1 MRILSTCLRGVLLT
15 LGLAAAQSCSQRTK
29 ELPSPVADA
38 AAPGVS
44 VAEAQNWYQTTHPG
58 LLTATT
64 ATEATAGLAA
74 TAPTTST
81 AQLAWQRARSVGA
94 GAQQLI
100 LVPFAGD
107 AALFAHS
114 SIAAPRYLIVAKQ
127 TANTLDGK
135 ILEFILPRTTQPV
148 DTLALFTSLYRSYQR
163 GSLVAPAQGEGYVF
177 LYSATYQYLTG
188 RRFEQGRFLP
198 GAARLAFQPRP
209 GSTPGNSAKSATVD
223 GGATTNMAPPISS
236 PCLDWYS
243 GETGKYITTTGDC
256 SYGGGGG
263 DVPPAYTGGGG
274 PAGGG
279 SPGPSGYG
287 GGGGGGSS
295 NTSITATTVL
305 VVPPDI
311 PVTDIKQYLKCFN
324 TNQPATLTVY
334 TRQPT
339 PGTSDTWSINGGV
352 GHAFV
357 SISQNG
363 ITRVFGFYPTSK
375 TAIISDSPGVFG
387 DNSQTTYTV
396 SISKQIFGGDLYS
409 LLQYTYAKANASYKL
424 PLYNCTDF
432 AIGAAAAAGLNL
444 PDTWGQWGGISGGSN
459 PGNLGQDISTMP
471 LPAGAQRG
479 GSGISPANTGG
490 C

>member
-1 MRILSTCLRGVLLT
+1 MGRQFR
-15 LGLAAAQSCSQRTK
+15 
-29 ELPSPVADA
+29 
-38 AAPGVS
+38 
-44 VAEAQNWYQTTHPG
+44 
-58 LLTATT
+58 
-64 ATEATAGLAA
+64 
-74 TAPTTST
+74 
-81 AQLAWQRARSVGA
+81 
-94 GAQQLI
+94 
-100 LVPFAGD
+100 
-107 AALFAHS
+107 
-114 SIAAPRYLIVAKQ
+114 
-127 TANTLDGK
+127 
-135 ILEFILPRTTQPV
+135 
-148 DTLALFTSLYRSYQR
+148 
-163 GSLVAPAQGEGYVF
+163 QG
-177 LYSATYQYLTG
+177 Q
-188 RRFEQGRFLP
+188 FLP
-198 GAARLAFQPRP
+198 GTARLGFQAKAGPQAVAAT
-209 GSTPGNSAKSATVD
+209 STGEGTTSNFASPVGNTC
-223 GGATTNMAPPISS
+223 T
-236 PCLDWYS
+236 DWYDA
-243 GETGKYITTTGDC
+243 ETGKYITTTGDC
-256 SYGGGGG
+256 SYNGSGSVPPVYSGGGGS
-263 DVPPAYTGGGG
+263 
-274 PAGGG
+274 GGG
-279 SPGPSGYG
+279 STGPGGYG
-287 GGGGGGSS
+287 GGGGGSGSS
-295 NTSITATTVL
+295 TTIITATMVL

-375 TAIISDSPGVFG
+375 AAIISDSPGVFG

-409 LLQYTYAKANASYKL
+409 LLQYTYAKANAIYKL

-459 PGNLGQDISTMP
+459 PGNLGKDISTMP

-479 GSGISPANTGG
+479 GSVISPANTGG

>member
-1 MRILSTCLRGVLLT
+1 M
-15 LGLAAAQSCSQRTK
+15 
-29 ELPSPVADA
+29 
-38 AAPGVS
+38 
-44 VAEAQNWYQTTHPG
+44 
-58 LLTATT
+58 
-64 ATEATAGLAA
+64 
-74 TAPTTST
+74 APT
-81 AQLAWQRARSVGA
+81 
-94 GAQQLI
+94 
-100 LVPFAGD
+100 
-107 AALFAHS
+107 
-114 SIAAPRYLIVAKQ
+114 
-127 TANTLDGK
+127 
-135 ILEFILPRTTQPV
+135 
-148 DTLALFTSLYRSYQR
+148 
-163 GSLVAPAQGEGYVF
+163 QGEGYVF

-188 RRFEQGRFLP
+188 RRFAQGRFLP
-198 GAARLAFQPRP
+198 GAARLAFQPHP
-209 GSTPGNSAKSATVD
+209 GTAAGSGTKPAVAKE
-223 GGATTNMAPPISS
+223 ATTANKAPAVGA

-256 SYGGGGG
+256 NGLGSGGSG
-263 DVPPAYTGGGG
+263 DVPPVYTGGGG
-274 PAGGG
+274 PCGG
-279 SPGPSGYG
+279 SCGGSTGPSGYG

-295 NTSITATTVL
+295 STTIITATTVL

-375 TAIISDSPGVFG
+375 AAIISDSPGVFG

-396 SISKQIFGGDLYS
+396 SISKQVFGGDLYS
-409 LLQYTYAKANASYKL
+409 LLQYTYTKANASYKL

-444 PDTWGQWGGISGGSN
+444 PDTWGQWGGVSGGSN

-471 LPAGAQRG
+471 LPAGTQRG